1 MRTYQS
7 LFAGVVTSPETSR
20 TLKPRKKGITMVID
34 KGLGVE
40 ATRDL
45 LRMAADHIDFWK
57 LGFGTP
63 LVYSKRELLRKIRIV
78 KEHQIDIYPGGTL
91 LEIAVWQGKGSEF
104 IARAADL
111 GFTAIEVSEGTID
124 LNPRDRQR
132 LIGEAVR
139 RGLRVL
145 SELGKKDSAKD
156 LNVEDVPR
164 LVRMDLEHGAE
175 WVIIEGR
182 DSGVGVG
189 VYDEAGRARS
199 ELFETIVAGVDEP
212 DRLIWEAPQVKQ
224 QQEWLLRFGPNVN
237 LGNIQPQDV
246 ISLEAMRQGLRGD
259 TLRQHIPKALV
270 FGTG

>member
-1 MRTYQS
+1 
-7 LFAGVVTSPETSR
+7 
-20 TLKPRKKGITMVID
+20 MVID

-40 ATRDL
+40 ASRDL
-45 LRMAADHIDFWK
+45 LRLAADHIDFWK

-63 LVYSKRELLRKIRIV
+63 LVYSKRELLRKIRVV
-78 KEHQIDIYPGGTL
+78 KDHKVDIYPGGTL
-91 LEIAVWQGKGSEF
+91 LEIAFWQGKGSEF

-124 LNPRDRQR
+124 LDPKDRQR
-132 LIGEAVR
+132 LITEAAR

-156 LNVEDVPR
+156 LNVKDVPR

-189 VYDEAGRARS
+189 VYDAGGQARS
-199 ELFETIVAGVDEP
+199 DLFETIVAEVEQP
-212 DRLIWEAPQVKQ
+212 NRLIWEAPQVKQ

-259 TLRQHIPKALV
+259 TLRQHLPDEMIS
-270 FGTG
+270 GTG

>member
-1 MRTYQS
+1 
-7 LFAGVVTSPETSR
+7 
-20 TLKPRKKGITMVID
+20 MVID

-45 LRMAADHIDFWK
+45 LRLAADHIDFWK

-63 LVYSKRELLRKIRIV
+63 LVYSKRELMRKIRVV
-78 KEHQIDIYPGGTL
+78 KDHNVDIYPGGTL
-91 LEIAVWQGKGSEF
+91 LEIAFWQGKGIEF

-111 GFTAIEVSEGTID
+111 GFTGIEVSEGTID
-124 LNPRDRQR
+124 LDPRDRQR
-132 LIGEAVR
+132 LITEASR

-145 SELGKKDSAKD
+145 SELGKKDSARD
-156 LNVEDVPR
+156 LDVKDVPR

-189 VYDEAGRARS
+189 VYDAGGQARTELLEA
-199 ELFETIVAGVDEP
+199 IVEDVDRP

-224 QQEWLLRFGPNVN
+224 QQDWLLRFGPEVN

-246 ISLEAMRQGLRGD
+246 VSLEAMRQGLRGD
-259 TLRQHIPKALV
+259 TLRQHIPEAMV
-270 FGTG
+270 SGTG

>member
-1 MRTYQS
+1 
-7 LFAGVVTSPETSR
+7 
-20 TLKPRKKGITMVID
+20 MVID

-91 LEIAVWQGKGSEF
+91 LEIAFWQGKGSEF

-124 LNPRDRQR
+124 LDPRDRQR
-132 LIGEAVR
+132 LISEASR

-145 SELGKKDSAKD
+145 SELGKKDSARD
-156 LNVEDVPR
+156 LNVKDVPR

-199 ELFETIVAGVDEP
+199 ELFETIVAEVDQP

-259 TLRQHIPKALV
+259 TLRQHIPKAMAS
-270 FGTG
+270 GTG